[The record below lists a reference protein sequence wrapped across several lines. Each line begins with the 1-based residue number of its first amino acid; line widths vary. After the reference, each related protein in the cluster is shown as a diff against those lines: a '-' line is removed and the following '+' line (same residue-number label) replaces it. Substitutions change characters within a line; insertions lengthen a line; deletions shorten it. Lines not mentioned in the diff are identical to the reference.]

1 MKEINAKEITVNPFK
16 LLNETWGVLAAGD
29 ENKATGMTVSWGAVG
44 MFWEKPAVTVYIRP
58 QRFTKTFIDDSER
71 FSLSFLPD
79 SMRKV
84 STSFGSLSGNDG
96 VNKFDA
102 AGAEKAF
109 EDGVPSVDGAD
120 MVFIC
125 KKLISGEF
133 DPARIYDPADDAANY
148 PDKDYHTYYIA
159 EIEKVLVK

>member
-109 EDGVPSVDGAD
+109 EDGVPYVDGAD

>member
-109 EDGVPSVDGAD
+109 EDGVPYVHGAD